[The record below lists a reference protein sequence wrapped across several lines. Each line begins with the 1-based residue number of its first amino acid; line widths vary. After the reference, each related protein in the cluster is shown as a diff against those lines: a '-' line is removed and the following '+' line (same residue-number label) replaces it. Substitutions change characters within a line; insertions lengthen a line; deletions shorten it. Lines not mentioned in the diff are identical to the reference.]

1 MQPIKGKDY
10 LKVVAIVGIIIVPV
24 VVGLVI

>member
-1 MQPIKGKDY
+1 MQPIKGKDF
-10 LKVVAIVGIIIVPV
+10 LKVIAIVGIIVVPV